1 MKKLRNSIIIAL
13 CLTFIVSAISTIFSG
28 LLTVKADTHNY
39 NIDYTSLSYTTLD
52 TVTRRAEKPDKSPQI
67 TVFSYGC
74 GGNLSHWSNNSED
87 VDKLERNNT
96 DPNAGRISYTF
107 EYEEDSIINRYVNK
121 FIIDGNEQYLLYK
134 VKTSIPMIGDVAAP
148 QTNLNF
154 EMEDFQCVYR
164 GSNNSTQIIGDKTI
178 EFTRLSPKTIKEN
191 NKDKIVYDN
200 ISEDTSLPEDIEGK
214 HIILLFD
221 IKGFS
226 DASNDYVY
234 AQLEFILDVIS
245 YQYCKRMNELPI
257 YNLIGHSRGGITNL
271 QYALGH
277 PNNVAS
283 LYSMGTPYN
292 GTNFGT
298 ASYNGRHLFVEM
310 ANMDSNSNGVE
321 DIINS
326 TLHNAYKT
334 LWNTGY
340 NNGDY
345 SHIKFVP
352 IGSYVT
358 AGFLFQL
365 IAEYLTYILPMD
377 VWSEFALR
385 GTLVLIELLIDK
397 IVSYT
402 GTGTSRFFKW
412 ARNKMEKAI
421 DKHVS
426 NLENRAAWHGILKS
440 ITANPQYFNCEHIN
454 PIEPHF
460 LYIEDDLFINLDSQ
474 VANGYIGANPVVKQM
489 DTSDQLS
496 GKKSA
501 NAPGVA
507 HNLETHDE
515 DIIAYILANIDTSG
529 RAPTGDQQP
538 SIGQQIKNGVVYTYT
553 IVGDEVVITGIS
565 GGSETLEIP
574 DDLVDGK
581 NITRI
586 ESGVFEALT
595 QTYSMRSSTVN
606 EITEITLPS
615 TVERIDPYAF
625 ADMTS
630 LQTVTI
636 NSSSGVSV
644 GAEAFAGCTSLSTV
658 NLGNVTEIGYGAF
671 ANCNSLTNIT
681 IPANITKIED
691 YAFYNTNIEQVSF
704 SNSIT
709 EIGRYAFAK
718 CSNLENVTI
727 PATVTKIDD
736 FAFYNSGISNL
747 NFEAGSQLTEI
758 GHYAFANSAIV
769 GSVSIPSTVATIGRG
784 AFMNA
789 TSLTSVDFG
798 GNESTNAVISIDDL
812 AFYGCSNLSSVSTL
826 NVRSIGYFAFGDCT
840 SLSSMSI
847 SAGVQSIGTGAFY
860 GCSQIAGFSLA
871 GASDYFHVVDGV
883 LYVKQ
888 TNADE
893 TIEYYL
899 HSYPIAKTGTE
910 YTAIASLVG
919 VLDYAFAGNVNL
931 TTINLANV
939 QIIGSSA
946 FEDCITLAE
955 VNLSSNLTD
964 IGDSAFNGCT
974 SLYLEEVPNVN
985 SIGSLAFAGCNWT
998 LEENETSRT
1007 LTIPA
1012 SVQSIGAG
1020 AFYGCSQIA
1029 GFSLASGN
1037 NNFHVVDGVLYVK
1050 QTNED
1055 ETVEYYLHTYP
1066 IAKTGTD
1073 YTAIASLIGVLDYAF
1088 AGNVNLTTINL
1099 ANVQD
1104 IGENAFEDC
1113 TNLTTITVDSANEYY
1128 STSDGVLFNKDVTCL
1143 ICYPLGKTNPTY
1155 TIPTT
1160 VTEITAGAF
1169 AGNVNLTTI
1178 NLSNVQD
1185 IGENAFEDCTNL
1197 TTITVDSTNEYY
1209 STRDDGVLFNK
1220 DVTCLI
1226 YYPLGKTDSTYTI
1239 PTTVTEIT
1247 AGAFAGNVNLTTIN
1261 LSNVQDIGANA
1272 FEGCTS
1278 LTTITV
1284 DSTNEYY
1291 STSDGVLFNK
1301 DDTCLIYYPLGK
1313 TNQSYT
1319 VYITVTEITAG
1330 AFAGNTNLTS
1340 VNLTNVQIIGDNAFA
1355 GCTNLATITGNS
1367 VIEAHSSAFEGTAWY
1382 NTQSQAEYFGLG
1394 KVLFKYNGSY
1404 DASGVLDLRTYA
1416 TIEENAFPNLNEE
1429 GEYIPNTQLA
1439 TVYLGEDY
1447 SQFNYLSFN
1456 NCTALTKVYLLNS
1469 EVVQINALTDTLKEQ
1484 LTFYVPYSLYSSYTA
1499 TYEDLSFEAIQTTI
1513 NFYVGEELLDTQT
1526 AYYGEVFTTDKV
1538 PTVTGN
1544 NIFLGWYDTTAY
1556 TSTFVGSTYEEFE
1569 EEDDLY
1575 AKILPTYTLRFV
1587 SNGATVCSDITGV
1600 YDVLTVTL
1608 PTVEGLNYYCWKN
1621 NSKEYGFSANLTF
1634 ISSVFVA
1641 DANNSY
1647 VITFEA
1653 LACTHTLKK
1662 YVSISATAHSVI
1674 CNTCGYTTS
1683 SAHVWLP
1690 HPVGKYK
1697 CKFCQFITGIIP
1709 INPLKVEDEEI
1720 IQSLGEAE
1728 EGEIITAPNG
1738 LSYIY
1743 LNGEFYLI
1751 TQQEDLLFI
1760 PKNEESE

>member
-1 MKKLRNSIIIAL
+1 MKRLRNCILIIL
-13 CLTFIVSAISTIFSG
+13 CITFILSAISAIFTG
-28 LLTVKADTHNY
+28 LQTLMVKADTHNY

-52 TVTRRAEKPDKSPQI
+52 TVTRRAGKPDKSPQI
-67 TVFSYGC
+67 TVFTYGC
-74 GGNLSHWSNNSED
+74 GGNLSHWSNNSKD

-96 DPNAGRISYTF
+96 DPNAERISYTF
-107 EYEEDSIINRYVNK
+107 EYEEDSIINRYINK
-121 FIIDGNEQYLLYK
+121 FIIDSTEQYLLYK
-134 VKTSIPMIGDVAAP
+134 VRTVNEMIDDVAAP
-148 QTNLNF
+148 QGELNF
-154 EMEDFQCVYR
+154 EIGDFQCVYE
-164 GSNNSTQIIGDKTI
+164 GNDYQINSKQNKTICLTQI
-178 EFTRLSPKTIKEN
+178 RPKTIKEN

-221 IKGFS
+221 VNGDS
-226 DASNDYVY
+226 DTSNDYVY

-245 YQYCKRMNELPI
+245 YQYCQRMNELPI
-257 YNLIGHSRGGITNL
+257 YNLIAHSRGGITNL

-298 ASYNGRHLFVEM
+298 ASYNGKHLFVEM
-310 ANMDSNSNGVE
+310 ANMDPNSNGVE

-326 TLHNAYKT
+326 TLHNAYRT
-334 LWNTGY
+334 LWNSGY

-365 IAEYLTYILPMD
+365 IAEYLTYILPID
-377 VWSEFALR
+377 LWSEFTLR

-397 IVSYT
+397 IVSY
-402 GTGTSRFFKW
+402 TGTSRFFKW

-440 ITANPQYFNCEHIN
+440 ITANPQHFDCEHIN

-474 VANGYIGANPVVKQM
+474 VADGYIGANPVVKQM
-489 DTSDQLS
+489 DTCDQLS
-496 GKKSA
+496 GKKSV

-529 RAPTGDQQP
+529 KAEEVAKELTV
-538 SIGQQIKNGVVYTYT
+538 GQQRKNGVLYTYT
-553 IVGDEVVITGIS
+553 IVADEVIITGIS
-565 GGSETLEIP
+565 GASENLVIP
-574 DDLVDGK
+574 SNLVEGK
-581 NITRI
+581 IITRI
-586 ESGVFEALT
+586 ESSVFEALT
-595 QTYSMRSSTVN
+595 QTYSMRSTTVN

-615 TVERIDPYAF
+615 TVERIEPYAF
-625 ADMTS
+625 ADMAS
-630 LQTVTI
+630 LERVTI
-636 NSSSGVSV
+636 NSSAGVSV
-644 GAEAFAGCTSLSTV
+644 GAKAFAGCTSLSTV

-709 EIGRYAFAK
+709 VIGRYAFAK

-758 GHYAFANSAIV
+758 GHYAFANSAIA

-784 AFMNA
+784 AFMNT
-789 TSLTSVDFG
+789 TSLASVDFG
-798 GNESTNAVISIDDL
+798 DEESTNAVISIDDL

-847 SAGVQSIGTGAFY
+847 SAGVQSIGAGAFY

-871 GASDYFHVVDGV
+871 SASDYFHIADGV

-888 TNADE
+888 TNADGA
-893 TIEYYL
+893 IEYYL
-899 HSYPIAKTGTE
+899 HTYPIAKTGTE
-910 YTAIASLVG
+910 YAAIDSLIG
-919 VLDYAFAGNVNL
+919 VLDYAFAQNTYLNKVTL
-931 TTINLANV
+931 TNV

-985 SIGSLAFAGCNWT
+985 SIGSLAFAGCNWI
-998 LEENETSRT
+998 NANASNIT

-1012 SVQSIGAG
+1012 GVQSIGAG

-1050 QTNED
+1050 QTNAD

-1066 IAKTGTD
+1066 IAKTGTE

-1113 TNLTTITVDSANEYY
+1113 TNLTTIS
-1128 STSDGVLFNKDVTCL
+1128 
-1143 ICYPLGKTNPTY
+1143 
-1155 TIPTT
+1155 
-1160 VTEITAGAF
+1160 
-1169 AGNVNLTTI
+1169 
-1178 NLSNVQD
+1178 
-1185 IGENAFEDCTNL
+1185 
-1197 TTITVDSTNEYY
+1197 
-1209 STRDDGVLFNK
+1209 
-1220 DVTCLI
+1220 
-1226 YYPLGKTDSTYTI
+1226 
-1239 PTTVTEIT
+1239 
-1247 AGAFAGNVNLTTIN
+1247 
-1261 LSNVQDIGANA
+1261 
-1272 FEGCTS
+1272 
-1278 LTTITV
+1278 V

-1301 DDTCLIYYPLGK
+1301 DATCLIYYPLGK
-1313 TNQSYT
+1313 TNSSYT
-1319 VYITVTEITAG
+1319 IPTTVTQITAG

-1340 VNLTNVQIIGDNAFA
+1340 VNLKNVQIIGDNAFE

-1367 VIEAHSSAFEGTAWY
+1367 VIEAHSSAFEGAPWY
-1382 NTQSQAEYFGLG
+1382 TTQSQAEYFRLG

-1416 TIEENAFPNLNEE
+1416 AIEENAFPSLNEE
-1429 GEYIPNTQLA
+1429 GEYIPNTQLT

-1456 NCTALTKVYLLNS
+1456 NCTALNKVYLLNS

-1569 EEDDLY
+1569 AEDDLY

-1600 YDVLTVTL
+1600 YDGLTVTL

-1621 NSKEYGFSANLTF
+1621 NSNEYGFSANLKFT
-1634 ISSVFVA
+1634 SSVFVA
-1641 DANNSY
+1641 DANNSC

-1653 LACTHTLKK
+1653 LACTHTSKK
-1662 YVSISATAHSVI
+1662 YVSISVTSHSVI
-1674 CNTCGYTTS
+1674 CNTCEYATS
-1683 SAHVWLP
+1683 SAHVWST
-1690 HPVGKYK
+1690 HAVGKYK
-1697 CKFCQFITGIIP
+1697 CRFCQFITGIIP

-1728 EGEIITAPNG
+1728 EGEIITASNG

-1743 LNGEFYLI
+1743 LNGEFYLVN
-1751 TQQEDLLFI
+1751 QQEELLFL
-1760 PKNEESE
+1760 PKKEESE